1 MGHVRILK
9 MDDVELILSRLNRE
23 GITPFQEEI
32 NKIVPKRCILLV
44 ETRNQDTVNMLK
56 KEMLFHGGSVY
67 YGDGKGLL
75 LSGRQDSF
83 RLLAERMEGV
93 GGEVS
98 EVALEIR
105 DSIAR
110 YSRKDF
116 VLSGRGFSFDLSTRT
131 HIMGILNVTPD
142 SFSDG
147 GLFVEEEK
155 AVAHAKK
162 MVEEGADIL
171 DIGGESTRPGAKPV
185 AAEEEI
191 RRVIPLIERLS
202 NEIDV
207 PISIDTYKSEVAR
220 AALDAGARIINDI
233 SGLRFDQEM
242 AGLAAGKEVPV
253 IIMHMKGTPQEMQDV
268 PSYDSVMSEIYSFL
282 KDRIDYAISAG
293 IRHDK
298 IVIDPGV
305 GFGKKVSDNLVI
317 LDAIDELRGLG
328 CPILLGT
335 SRKSFIGKILDL
347 REGERVVGT
356 AATVAAGIL
365 KGVHILR
372 VHDVGPMVQVARMID
387 AIKNNSR
394 HEHGS

>member
-1 MGHVRILK
+1 
-9 MDDVELILSRLNRE
+9 DYSELILSRLNRE
-23 GITPFQEEI
+23 GIAPSQEEI
-32 NKIVPKRCILLV
+32 DKINPKRCILLV

-56 KEMLFHGGSVY
+56 KEMLFHGGSAY
-67 YGDGKGLL
+67 YRDGKGLL

-83 RLLAERMEGV
+83 GLLAESMEGA

-105 DSIAR
+105 DSIVK
-110 YSRKDF
+110 YSRKNF
-116 VLSGRGFSFDLSTRT
+116 VLGGRGFSLDLSART

-155 AVAHAKK
+155 AVTHAKK
-162 MVEEGADIL
+162 MVEEGADII

-185 AAEEEI
+185 AVEEEI

-207 PISIDTYKSEVAR
+207 PISIDTYKSEVAT
-220 AALDAGARIINDI
+220 AALEAGARIINDI

-242 AGLAAGKEVPV
+242 AGLAAEKEVPV
-253 IIMHMKGTPQEMQDV
+253 IIMHMKGTPQEMQDA
-268 PSYDSVMSEIYSFL
+268 PSYDSVMGEIYSFL
-282 KDRIDYAISAG
+282 KERIDYAISAG
-293 IRHDK
+293 IKHEK
-298 IVIDPGV
+298 IVIDPGI

-328 CPILLGT
+328 CPMLLGT

-347 REGERVVGT
+347 REGERVEGT

-365 KGVHILR
+365 KGIHILR
-372 VHDVGPMVQVARMID
+372 VHDVGSMVQVARMID

>member
-1 MGHVRILK
+1 M
-9 MDDVELILSRLNRE
+9 
-23 GITPFQEEI
+23 
-32 NKIVPKRCILLV
+32 
-44 ETRNQDTVNMLK
+44 
-56 KEMLFHGGSVY
+56 
-67 YGDGKGLL
+67 
-75 LSGRQDSF
+75 
-83 RLLAERMEGV
+83 
-93 GGEVS
+93 
-98 EVALEIR
+98 
-105 DSIAR
+105 
-110 YSRKDF
+110 
-116 VLSGRGFSFDLSTRT
+116 SGRGFSFDLSTRT

-162 MVEEGADIL
+162 MVEEGADII

-185 AAEEEI
+185 AVEEEM

-202 NEIDV
+202 SEIDV

-220 AALDAGARIINDI
+220 AALEAGARIINDI

-242 AGLAAGKEVPV
+242 AGLAAGKEAPV
-253 IIMHMKGTPQEMQDV
+253 IIMHMKGTPQEMQDA
-268 PSYDSVMSEIYSFL
+268 PSYDSVMGEIYSFL
-282 KDRIDYAISAG
+282 KERIDYAISAG
-293 IRHDK
+293 IRYEK
-298 IVIDPGV
+298 IVIDPGI

-335 SRKSFIGKILDL
+335 SRKSFIGNILSL
-347 REGERVVGT
+347 NLNLSLLLEGT
-356 AATVAAGIL
+356 AATAAAGIL

-387 AIKNNSR
+387 AIRNSNR
-394 HEHGS
+394 GQG